1 MDLRLTWIFFK
12 LSGRVDFGIGS
23 VIFLAFHKF
32 QLYYNDH
39 HCLQWQFS
47 LKWPKGNSTVVKSN
61 WKNKIKGVRVGKN
74 EWDFNSGVKY
84 FFTFFAE

>member
-47 LKWPKGNSTVVKSN
+47 LKWPQGNCC
-61 WKNKIKGVRVGKN
+61 
-74 EWDFNSGVKY
+74 
-84 FFTFFAE
+84 